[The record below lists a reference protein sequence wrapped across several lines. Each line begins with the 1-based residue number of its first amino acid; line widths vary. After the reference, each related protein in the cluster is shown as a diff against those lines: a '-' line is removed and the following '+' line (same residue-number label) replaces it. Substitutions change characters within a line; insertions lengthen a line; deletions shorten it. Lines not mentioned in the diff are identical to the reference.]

1 MPRRHQIGGSEL
13 FGFFKKITSVFQSKA
28 AAERKDNAKSLEDI
42 LYEADLGG
50 TLSAEISKELL
61 DHSKSDKVSSDE
73 DMRHVLEGILSSRIS
88 EYDFEDMFDE
98 KTVILVLGVN
108 GSGKTTTCAKLAK
121 YFKDKGNN
129 PILCASDTF
138 RAAAGE
144 QLDIHAKRLSVRIVR
159 NDKAGNP
166 AAVVYD
172 GLTALK
178 GGEENLLIA
187 DTAGRMHT
195 KENLLK
201 EIGKIDRIVNAS
213 IPDKKNYRKLLVLDA
228 TTGQNAISQAENFDR
243 IADIDALVLT
253 KIDSGS
259 KGGTLI
265 RISQSIGLPV
275 AFLCTGE
282 GYGDIRKFNKK
293 EYIEALLS

>member
-1 MPRRHQIGGSEL
+1 M
-13 FGFFKKITSVFQSKA
+13 FGFFKKIASVFQSKSSV
-28 AAERKDNAKSLEDI
+28 ERKENAKSLEEI

-50 TLSAEISKELL
+50 TLSAQISAELMDL
-61 DHSKSDKVSSDE
+61 SKSGKVSSDD
-73 DMRHVLEGILSSRIS
+73 DMRRMLSQILSSKIR
-88 EYDFEDMFDE
+88 EYDIPDRFDE

-121 YFKDKGNN
+121 YFKERGNS
-129 PILCASDTF
+129 PILCAADTF

-144 QLDIHAKRLSVRIVR
+144 QLDIHSQRLSVNIVR

-172 GLTALK
+172 GLAALK
-178 GGEENLLIA
+178 SSDGNLLIA

-201 EIGKIDRIVNAS
+201 ELGKIDRIVS
-213 IPDKKNYRKLLVLDA
+213 SGFPDRKNYIKLLVLDG

-265 RISQSIGLPV
+265 RICQSLDLPV
-275 AFLCTGE
+275 AFLCSGE
-282 GYGDIRKFNKK
+282 GYDDIRKFNKQ